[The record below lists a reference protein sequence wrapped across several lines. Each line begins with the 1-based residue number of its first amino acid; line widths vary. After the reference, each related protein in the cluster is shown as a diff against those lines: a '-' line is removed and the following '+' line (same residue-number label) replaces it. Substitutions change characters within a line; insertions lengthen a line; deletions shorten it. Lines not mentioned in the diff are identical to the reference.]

1 MKKLL
6 VSLTFCV
13 FIAAPVLAVPSDGA
27 GYYGG
32 RVNWIRLAG
41 YYAGNGG
48 EFTIYSDGGPGL
60 LLSNSAYD
68 SKTRGQL
75 AGHPES
81 FQTFC
86 IETGEYVNQPMD
98 VWVSTAWAN
107 GASNKPQWDTTNDH
121 FPQSHAYKGGKTAG
135 DDLNPQTAYL
145 YYQFAKGNLLNYNYT
160 AGAGRSASAGS
171 LQNAIWFFEQESYS
185 LNLQATLWV
194 QEAVDVTGLSWGV
207 YSPTPGSVATWG
219 KTIGPVRVLQMYWY
233 DSSGNLV
240 LKQDQLYLIPAPGAI
255 LLGGI
260 GLGLVGWLKRRR
272 TL

>member
-6 VSLTFCV
+6 VSFMICA
-13 FIAAPVLAVPSDGA
+13 FMAATPVLAVPSHGA

-32 RVNWIRLAG
+32 RVNWIRLNG

-60 LLSNSAYD
+60 LLSNAAYD
-68 SKTRGQL
+68 SKTSGK

-86 IETGEYVNQPMD
+86 LETAEYVNNPMD

-107 GASNKPQWDTTNDH
+107 GASNKPQWDTSNDH
-121 FPQSHAYKGGKTAG
+121 FPQSHAYKGGKTTG

-145 YYQFAKGNLLNYNYT
+145 YYHFAKGNLSNYNYT
-160 AGAGRSASAGS
+160 AGVGRSASAGS
-171 LQNAIWFFEQESYS
+171 LQNAIWFFEQESSS
-185 LNLQATLWV
+185 LNAQTILWV
-194 QEAVDVTGLSWGV
+194 QEAVNATGLDFGGYTHSG
-207 YSPTPGSVATWG
+207 TATWG

-233 DSSGNLV
+233 DNCGNVV

-255 LLGGI
+255 LLGSIGVGI
-260 GLGLVGWLKRRR
+260 VGWLRRRR